1 MKILLGS
8 QSPRR
13 RELLAGLDVDFRV
26 VAIDADEHYPD
37 GLTGGDIPYYIS
49 RSKAEA
55 YGVPL
60 AEDEVLLTADT
71 IVWVPWEGE
80 SMGAARGAQ
89 CFEFPA
95 PCPLPAKFTPLRGA
109 CGGPERGAGEFA
121 RVPGDSMIAGEDA
134 CALGGVMLGKPRDAE
149 EARGMLRLLSGRMHE
164 VYTGVTLRTREG
176 MQTIADKTEVWF
188 RALSEEEISY
198 YVKKYKPLDKA
209 GAYGVQEW
217 IGYVGVT
224 KIVGSYFNVMGL
236 PVERVWEIL
245 SDLQNRGLCYR

>member
-26 VAIDADEHYPD
+26 VAIDADEHYPE
-37 GLTGGDIPYYIS
+37 GLQGGEIPYFIS
-49 RSKAEA
+49 RAKAEA
-55 YGVPL
+55 YSEPL

-71 IVWVPWEGE
+71 IVWVPGEG
-80 SMGAARGAQ
+80 GR
-89 CFEFPA
+89 
-95 PCPLPAKFTPLRGA
+95 
-109 CGGPERGAGEFA
+109 
-121 RVPGDSMIAGEDA
+121 
-134 CALGGVMLGKPRDAE
+134 GGVMLGKPKDEE
-149 EARGMLRLLSGRMHE
+149 EAREMLLLLSGRMHE
-164 VYTGVTLRTREG
+164 VYTGVTIRTRDG
-176 MQTIADKTEVWF
+176 MQTIVDKTEVWF
-188 RALSEEEISY
+188 RALSKEEIDH
-198 YVKKYKPLDKA
+198 YVERYKPLDKA

-245 SDLQNRGLCYR
+245 SNLKNKGLC

>member
-26 VAIDADEHYPD
+26 VAIDADEHYPKE
-37 GLTGGDIPYYIS
+37 LQGGEIPYFIS
-49 RSKAEA
+49 RAKAEA
-55 YGVPL
+55 YGEPL

-71 IVWVPWEGE
+71 IVWVPGEG
-80 SMGAARGAQ
+80 GR
-89 CFEFPA
+89 
-95 PCPLPAKFTPLRGA
+95 
-109 CGGPERGAGEFA
+109 
-121 RVPGDSMIAGEDA
+121 
-134 CALGGVMLGKPRDAE
+134 GGVMLGKPKDEE
-149 EARGMLRLLSGRMHE
+149 EARRMLRMLSGRMHA

-176 MQTIADKTEVWF
+176 MQTITDKTEVWF
-188 RALSEEEISY
+188 RALTEEEIAY
-198 YVKKYKPLDKA
+198 YVEKYQPLDKA

-236 PVERVWEIL
+236 PVERVWEEIRKAKEG
-245 SDLQNRGLCYR
+245 DIA

>member
-26 VAIDADEHYPD
+26 VAIDADEHYPA

-49 RSKAEA
+49 RAKARA
-55 YGVPL
+55 YSEPL

-71 IVWVPWEGE
+71 IVWVPGEGE
-80 SMGAARGAQ
+80 R
-89 CFEFPA
+89 
-95 PCPLPAKFTPLRGA
+95 
-109 CGGPERGAGEFA
+109 
-121 RVPGDSMIAGEDA
+121 
-134 CALGGVMLGKPRDAE
+134 GGVMLGKPKDEE
-149 EARGMLRLLSGRMHE
+149 EARRMLLLLSGRMHE
-164 VYTGVTLRTREG
+164 VYTGVTIRTHDG
-176 MQTIADKTEVWF
+176 MQTIVDKTEVWF
-188 RALSEEEISY
+188 RALSKEEIDH
-198 YVKKYKPLDKA
+198 YVERYKPLDKA

-245 SDLQNRGLCYR
+245 SNLKNKGLC

>member
-26 VAIDADEHYPD
+26 VPIDADEHYPE

-49 RSKAEA
+49 RAKAEA
-55 YGVPL
+55 YVEPL

-71 IVWVPWEGE
+71 IVWVPEEGE
-80 SMGAARGAQ
+80 SVGAARGAHLH
-89 CFEFPA
+89 EDDN
-95 PCPLPAKFTPLRGA
+95 R
-109 CGGPERGAGEFA
+109 RRDA
-121 RVPGDSMIAGEDA
+121 RVPGDGLMGAAWRPHLHER
-134 CALGGVMLGKPRDAE
+134 GVMLGKPRDTE
-149 EARGMLRLLSGRMHE
+149 EAREMLRLLSGRMHE

-176 MQTIADKTEVWF
+176 MLTIADKTEVWF
-188 RALSEEEISY
+188 RGLAEEEIDY
-198 YVKKYKPLDKA
+198 YVEQYKPLDKA

-245 SDLQNRGLCYR
+245 SDLQNRGLC

>member
-26 VAIDADEHYPD
+26 VAIDADEHYPE
-37 GLTGGDIPYYIS
+37 GLQGGEIPYFIS
-49 RSKAEA
+49 RAKAEA
-55 YGVPL
+55 YGEPL

-71 IVWVPWEGE
+71 IVWVPGEG
-80 SMGAARGAQ
+80 GR
-89 CFEFPA
+89 
-95 PCPLPAKFTPLRGA
+95 
-109 CGGPERGAGEFA
+109 
-121 RVPGDSMIAGEDA
+121 
-134 CALGGVMLGKPRDAE
+134 GGVMLGKPKDEE
-149 EARGMLRLLSGRMHE
+149 EARRMLRMLSGRMHA

-176 MQTIADKTEVWF
+176 MQTITDKTEVWF
-188 RALSEEEISY
+188 RALTEEEIAY
-198 YVKKYKPLDKA
+198 YVEKYQPLDKA

-236 PVERVWEIL
+236 PVERVWENIMNKQE
-245 SDLQNRGLCYR
+245 D

>member
-13 RELLAGLDVDFRV
+13 RELLAGLDLDFRV
-26 VAIDADEHYPD
+26 LAIDADEHYPA

-49 RSKAEA
+49 RAKARA
-55 YGVPL
+55 YSEPL

-71 IVWVPWEGE
+71 IVWVPGEGE
-80 SMGAARGAQ
+80 R
-89 CFEFPA
+89 
-95 PCPLPAKFTPLRGA
+95 
-109 CGGPERGAGEFA
+109 
-121 RVPGDSMIAGEDA
+121 
-134 CALGGVMLGKPRDAE
+134 GGVMLGKPKDEE
-149 EARGMLRLLSGRMHE
+149 EAREMLLLLSGRMHE
-164 VYTGVTLRTREG
+164 AYTGVTIRTHDG
-176 MQTIADKTEVWF
+176 MQTIVDKTEVWF
-188 RALSEEEISY
+188 RALSKEEIDH
-198 YVKKYKPLDKA
+198 YVERYKPLDKA

-245 SDLQNRGLCYR
+245 SNLKNKGLC